1 MLVNTAVGDI
11 DGVRWLKGCEPGQRA
26 DGTEIDH
33 PFSLSRCAGSVSVQ
47 YRGRHRAA
55 RCQLPGALAQVAI
68 SYRAALGLRLS
79 ACAEQWK
86 STSGCKTR
94 RDRSSIQRE
103 LVVEESCGGA
113 LQLTM
118 TLTSQRKLTDSQ
130 FKCCRCAFGYR
141 AYDHPQ
147 RRAEQ
152 GRGVIFSAPVGS
164 TTRQAGD
171 ATAT

>member
-1 MLVNTAVGDI
+1 MNTAVGDI

-33 PFSLSRCAGSVSVQ
+33 PFSLSRCAGSVGAQ

-55 RCQLPGALAQVAI
+55 RLSTSRSIGPGGHIISRCIGLA
-68 SYRAALGLRLS
+68 SLSLRRR
-79 ACAEQWK
+79 WK
-86 STSGCKTR
+86 FTSGCKTR

-103 LVVEESCGGA
+103 LVVEELCGGA
-113 LQLTM
+113 LQLTVI
-118 TLTSQRKLTDSQ
+118 LTSQRKLTDSQ

-141 AYDHPQ
+141 VYDHPQ

-164 TTRQAGD
+164 TTRQARH